1 MDWLKD
7 MAEIGHLVFLILNY
21 IIASALI
28 AGSGALLLY
37 RGFVNVTG
45 RNPLGEKNDRKAP

>member
-7 MAEIGHLVFLILNY
+7 LAEVGHLVFLILNY

-37 RGFVNVTG
+37 RGFINVTG
-45 RNPLGEKNDRKAP
+45 KNPLGKKDEKL

>member
-1 MDWLKD
+1 MEWLKD

-21 IIASALI
+21 VIASALI

-37 RGFVNVTG
+37 RGFINVTG
-45 RNPLGEKNDRKAP
+45 RNPLGEKDEKL